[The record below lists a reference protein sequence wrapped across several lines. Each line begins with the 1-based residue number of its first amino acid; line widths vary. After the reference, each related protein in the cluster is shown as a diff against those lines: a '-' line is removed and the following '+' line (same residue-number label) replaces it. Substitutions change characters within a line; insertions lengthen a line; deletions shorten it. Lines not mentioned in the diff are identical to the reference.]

1 MDGGPIRAGSDR
13 LDFADAR
20 GCRDAVLA
28 RAEALHGGKELER
41 VVGPERGVLPVAV
54 DVPALAAAV
63 QPDGA
68 RGLALDLRVPRVL
81 LFLARLDRL
90 HARALHVLDRLTD
103 VAGLRFRHEHD

>member
-54 DVPALAAAV
+54 DVPALAATV
-63 QPDGA
+63 QPD
-68 RGLALDLRVPRVL
+68 RVLRLALDLRVPLVL
-81 LFLARLDRL
+81 HLLARLDRRDT
-90 HARALHVLDRLTD
+90 RALHVLERLAD
-103 VAGLRFRHEHD
+103 VARLSLGHEDD